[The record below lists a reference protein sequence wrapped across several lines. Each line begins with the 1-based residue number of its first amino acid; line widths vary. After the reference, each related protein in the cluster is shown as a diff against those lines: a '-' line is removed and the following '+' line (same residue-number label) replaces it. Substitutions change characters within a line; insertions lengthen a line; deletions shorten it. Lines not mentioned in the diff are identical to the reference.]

1 MMNKKGRTIGKVS
14 ATERDPSTIDNFY
27 FWMDSNSDDLS
38 PFDVVM
44 VENPNSSIT
53 YAIVEE
59 INHVTDSSSHF
70 ASYISSEF
78 GTISDTSTPESFQI
92 GNTNRLSFSY
102 VKAKV
107 VHNTDNK
114 YTPVLHDRPVYLC
127 TADGIREA
135 LGLNNVKNPLTC
147 GYMEM
152 YGNRVKVEI
161 NDKFLVGP
169 DGAHLNVSGI
179 SGLACK
185 TSYTM
190 FLLNVLQ
197 QKYMKLWKEATETGD
212 EEYKPQKIAYL
223 IFNVKGRDLLT
234 LDIPNEKLTQEQKDI
249 YTQEL
254 QLAPKPFEQVYY
266 YYPYGNNP
274 VRKDT
279 QSNANIDDLNR
290 QFLDRN
296 ACRYFYDFESCRD
309 KLQYLFANEPDP
321 SGTIES
327 IISYILDYGHP
338 FGNSVKTWQEFYNAL
353 GEITGGG
360 SAVQSTN
367 IALASW
373 KKFARIVK
381 KFSTEDLFGDKGH
394 DKNDTS
400 NITSH
405 LFDNIKANDVKVI
418 DIAQLDPSIQ
428 GFVFG
433 DVIQQVIERMS
444 AKDENTPDQIVI
456 FVDELNK
463 YASTDVPKT
472 SPILRHLLDVAERGR
487 ALGIILFSVEQFRS
501 VIHDRVK
508 GNCANSAYGRTNFVE
523 VTKSDYH
530 FFGNIYKNMMT
541 RLAPGEYIISNPALR
556 SLVSIKFP
564 YPTFKSNN

>member
-1 MMNKKGRTIGKVS
+1 MKNTGRTIGKVS
-14 ATERDPSTIDNFY
+14 ATEKNPSTIDYFY

-44 VENPNSSIT
+44 VENPGGSIT

-78 GTISDTSTPESFQI
+78 GTIQDDSTSASAQA

-114 YTPVLHDRPVYLC
+114 YTPVLHDRPVHLC
-127 TADGIREA
+127 TPDGIREA
-135 LGLNNVKNPLTC
+135 LGLNAVKNPLTC

-152 YGNRVKVEI
+152 YGNKVKVEI
-161 NDKFLVGP
+161 NDKFLIGP

-185 TSYTM
+185 TSYAM
-190 FLLNVLQ
+190 FLLSALQ
-197 QKYMKLWKEATETGD
+197 QKYMALSKNAES
-212 EEYKPQKIAYL
+212 EEDLDAKPQKIAYL

-234 LDIPNEKLTQEQKDI
+234 LDVPNEKLTQEQKDI
-249 YTQEL
+249 YTNEL
-254 QLAPKPFEQVYY
+254 QLHPEPFKQVYY
-266 YYPYGNNP
+266 YYPYGSNAA
-274 VRKDT
+274 RKWA
-279 QSNANIDDLNR
+279 QSNANIEDIER
-290 QFLDRN
+290 QLIDKN
-296 ACRYFYDFESCRD
+296 ACRFYYDFKSCRD

-327 IISYILDYGHP
+327 IISHILDYGQP
-338 FGNSVKTWQEFYNAL
+338 FDSSVTSWQEFYNAL
-353 GEITGGG
+353 SGITAGG

-381 KFSTEDLFGDKGH
+381 KFSTEDLFGDKGF
-394 DKNDTS
+394 DINDTS
-400 NITSH
+400 DLTSH
-405 LFDNIKANDVKVI
+405 LFDNMKPNDVKVI

-501 VIHDRVK
+501 AIHDRVK

-523 VTKSDYH
+523 VTKPDYQ
-530 FFGNIYKNMMT
+530 FFGSIYKNMMT
-541 RLAPGEYIISNPALR
+541 RLTQGEYIISNPALR

-564 YPTFKSNN
+564 YPAFKSNN